1 VRTSR
6 AKGRP
11 RLQSVV
17 ELLAVAA
24 RLACMR
30 WVRRWYIAL
39 TGLIMALSSCVKT
52 SHMVREMAAPKDIE
66 SVKRDAAAQFEASW
80 SWGEGRCIVVD
91 NLPIVTDKA
100 KIPKFLDVLSKVFA
114 ECGKSANGRIAHVD
128 LPTNPETGATLG
140 YAFIEFTHI
149 ESVKDAVKYGDGFV
163 MGKSVIK
170 VNAFTDIAKSMD
182 TKDEYVEKPR
192 AEFARPPDTHKWLQD
207 ARARPQFLAYYQD
220 SSKSEEKLTELSWC
234 ESMGKPESILLK
246 SFGGLF
252 NHKWSPKGTYLA
264 CFHTAGLSLWSGEDW
279 SKDDKH
285 PESSMRVKRYE
296 HAKVENAH
304 FSPQEKYVCTV
315 SQSEMKV
322 WDLFHAE
329 PKLVVPGP
337 RKPSATGGV
346 ASGLFDLS
354 NTFSFSHDDSF
365 FLRKGCNFPDSKE
378 YDSFEVYSVQKMLKL
393 EPGATAAQQRAA
405 IVGSQCE
412 GIVPLRGI
420 EMAKWSPKDNI
431 IVTLENL
438 PDCGARV
445 SFYDVKPE
453 RAPLLVKSR
462 QWQNVQNVRIDWS
475 SNGMYLSALVD
486 HVKGRP
492 SKDTGRMPV
501 VGHSIDLFRISEKDI
516 PYETIKVDQLAAAVS
531 EQPAAPLRRGAA
543 PVEPATIPTPV
554 VAFGWEPNGHRF
566 AFGTDAHVASVTR
579 QPGASGE
586 EKRGTSEMD
595 IFFYTMQ
602 NVRAGNISEVKFLKK
617 LPGIK
622 SNQLL
627 WSPANGFM
635 MIGLYGMQGSNG
647 KFAIFNVNELEWI
660 VPPDFVHAG
669 GVGLQH
675 WFFTDAEWDPT
686 GRYLATFLTHTTKGS
701 SNDNGYRLWSFS
713 GKEIG
718 LDKGKSFTPQK
729 LFQFCWRPRPVSLL
743 SKDQVKSIIR
753 RLKEKPEEFEK
764 FDREDMARLA
774 FQERYCAAASIGSN
788 IVLRSH
794 TVSQLVALRSL
805 CLA

>member
-1 VRTSR
+1 MATLKDSD
-6 AKGRP
+6 
-11 RLQSVV
+11 S
-17 ELLAVAA
+17 
-24 RLACMR
+24 
-30 WVRRWYIAL
+30 VRREA
-39 TGLIMALSSCVKT
+39 G
-52 SHMVREMAAPKDIE
+52 
-66 SVKRDAAAQFEASW
+66 AQFDAGW
-80 SWGEGRCIVVD
+80 NWGESRCIVVD
-91 NLPIVTDKA
+91 NLPIVSDKT

-128 LPTNPETGATLG
+128 LPTNPDSGATLG

-149 ESVKDAVKYGDGFV
+149 ESVKDAVRYGDGFV
-163 MGKSVIK
+163 IGKSAIK
-170 VNAFTDIAKSMD
+170 VNAFTDISKSMD

-192 AEFARPPDTHKWLQD
+192 AEFARPPDTQKWLQD

-220 SSKSEEKLTELSWC
+220 SSKSEDKLTELSWC
-234 ESMGKPESILLK
+234 ESMGKPESILQK
-246 SFGGLF
+246 SFGGSLV
-252 NHKWSPKGTYLA
+252 HKWSPKGTHLA

-279 SKDDKH
+279 SKDDKN

-296 HAKVENAH
+296 HAKVGNAL

-315 SQSEMKV
+315 SEGEMKV

-337 RKPSATGGV
+337 KKPSATGG
-346 ASGLFDLS
+346 AGSGLYDVS
-354 NTFSFSHDDSF
+354 NAFSFSHDDQF
-365 FLRKGCNFPDSKE
+365 FLRKGCNFPDSKD
-378 YDSFEVYSVQKMLKL
+378 YDSFEVYSVDKMLKL
-393 EPGATAAQQRAA
+393 EPGASAAQQRTA
-405 IVGSQCE
+405 IVGAQCE
-412 GIVPLRGI
+412 GIVPVKGI
-420 EMAKWSPKDNI
+420 EIAKWSPKDNI

-438 PDCGARV
+438 PDSGARV
-445 SFYDVKPE
+445 NFYDVKPE

-462 QWQNVQNVRIDWS
+462 QWQNVQNVRIEWS

-486 HVKGRP
+486 HVKGKAGKM
-492 SKDTGRMPV
+492 SV

-516 PYETIKVDQLAAAVS
+516 PVETIKVEHLPAASS

-579 QPGASGE
+579 QQQSVPNGD
-586 EKRGTSEMD
+586 EKRGAIEMD
-595 IFFYTMQ
+595 VFFYTMQ

-617 LPGIK
+617 MPSIK

-635 MIGLYGMQGSNG
+635 MFGSYGMQGSTG

-660 VPPDFVHAG
+660 VPPDFQHSG

-686 GRYLATFLTHTTKGS
+686 GRYLATFLTYHQKGS
-701 SNDNGYRLWSFS
+701 SNENGYRVWSFS

-718 LDKGKSFTPQK
+718 LDKGKPFSPQK

-753 RLKEKPEEFEK
+753 RLKDKPEEFEK
-764 FDREDMARLA
+764 FDREDSARLA
-774 FQERYCAAASIGSN
+774 FQERYCPAPLPRASIIARLLPHSVSARCGPPAPPF
-788 IVLRSH
+788 VMPGGGRRRCATPHTLR
-794 TVSQLVALRSL
+794 RSSSVPRFE
-805 CLA
+805 ATRRTKRQKW